1 MRLTPIEIRAHRFN
15 SRLRGYDT
23 VEVQAFLDTV
33 VEDFEDVVRENAQL
47 RRETERLERELDS
60 HRTREHSIQETLVT
74 AQQMVEDLKLT
85 AAKEAEVKVSE
96 ATLRAERLL
105 GEADSNRS
113 ELMLE
118 LTEMRRLRTRLSSAL
133 RQALR
138 RYEELIDSFEEADR
152 ASSEAVAPDPAIQ
165 TALRR

>member
-1 MRLTPIEIRAHRFN
+1 MDATDLSLVIDKETKGIAN
-15 SRLRGYDT
+15 C
-23 VEVQAFLDTV
+23 V
-33 VEDFEDVVRENAQL
+33 VSVVVK
-47 RRETERLERELDS
+47 D
-60 HRTREHSIQETLVT
+60 
-74 AQQMVEDLKLT
+74 
-85 AAKEAEVKVSE
+85 AEVKVAE
-96 ATLRAERLL
+96 ATLLAERLL
-105 GEADSNRS
+105 GEAESKRS

-118 LTEMRRLRTRLSSAL
+118 LAEMRRLRTRLSSEL